1 MCPGLRTSLKETS
14 YDSEH
19 REYMTESSVAVVNFD
34 QVKADYMKK
43 HKHSVKDA
51 KSVDALA
58 RGIDGNL
65 YMIEFKN
72 GDCKKEAA
80 DIRLK
85 IKDSLLILCD
95 LCDKR
100 LHDARKEIIFVLVI
114 NSSRTDLTPMDWRG
128 IIEANKSGDTS
139 AFCGLDKI
147 AGVFVKTVFIFDID
161 DLGKK
166 LLPRLTDI

>member
-1 MCPGLRTSLKETS
+1 MCPGSRTSLKETS

-19 REYMTESSVAVVNFD
+19 REYMTEAGVAVVNFD

-72 GDCKKEAA
+72 GDCKKEAP
-80 DIRLK
+80 DIKLK

-95 LCDKR
+95 LCKKR

-114 NSSRTDLTPMDWRG
+114 NSSRANLTPME
-128 IIEANKSGDTS
+128 II
-139 AFCGLDKI
+139 
-147 AGVFVKTVFIFDID
+147 
-161 DLGKK
+161 
-166 LLPRLTDI
+166 